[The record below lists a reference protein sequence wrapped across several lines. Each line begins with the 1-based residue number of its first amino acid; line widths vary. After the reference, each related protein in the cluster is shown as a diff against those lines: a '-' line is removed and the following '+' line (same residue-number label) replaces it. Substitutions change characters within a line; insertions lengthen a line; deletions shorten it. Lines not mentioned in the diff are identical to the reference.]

1 MIAEQS
7 MKQIVFLHI
16 IMLMNVFH
24 NIPPVFDEQSKVLIL
39 GSFPSV
45 KSREGGFFYHH
56 RQNRF
61 WKVMEALFGYE
72 LDSIEDK
79 KEFLHKEHI
88 ALWDVVHSCRIEG
101 SSDSSIT
108 DVVANDLSLIFSSSD
123 IKAVYTNGK
132 RAFGLYMKY
141 CYPSS
146 GIEPIPLPS
155 TSPANASW
163 PFKRLLDAWSVV
175 RSEVCS

>member
-1 MIAEQS
+1 
-7 MKQIVFLHI
+7 
-16 IMLMNVFH
+16 MNVFH

-61 WKVMEALFGYE
+61 WAVMEALFGYE

-88 ALWDVVHSCRIEG
+88 ALWDVVHSCCIEG

-123 IKAVYTNGK
+123 IKAVYTNGS
-132 RAFGLYMKY
+132 RAFNLYMKC
-141 CYPSS
+141 CYPIFRIKPVS
-146 GIEPIPLPS
+146 LPS
-155 TSPANASW
+155 TSSANASW
-163 PFKRLLDAWSVV
+163 TLDRLLQDWCVIKRLNYD
-175 RSEVCS
+175 